1 MVRPKRSDQF
11 VPQEVC
17 IVHAIQRCVR
27 RAFLAGVDSVT
38 GIDYSHRK
46 EIVRRRLETLAS
58 VFAIDVLAYAI
69 MSNHF
74 HVVLRNR
81 PDIVDQLSDEEVAE
95 KWLRLYPGERLDI
108 SLGQPKIQDI
118 DALSQNGPRIAEI
131 RRRLSDISWFMRALA
146 EPIARLANREDKCTG
161 RFWEGRF
168 KAQRLEDEA
177 ALLACAMYVDLNP
190 VRAGLD
196 SEPGRPGFTSAFD
209 RFSKSRNTAPCSH
222 ESGTLQDYDG
232 SHEDTNAAVHLAESA
247 EETCPSISKHES
259 SPRDHWLAPIEL
271 RNDCLAADPLRS
283 SLGGRA
289 SDRGFLNMSAVDYL
303 QLLNWTAANPPA
315 AEKSTMAMEIEN
327 QVLSVGLSPLIWRDF
342 VWNYRK
348 YFGKSS
354 CVGSPASMANHANQ
368 IGKRYHRGQRRIREC
383 FVNAT

>member
-46 EIVRRRLETLAS
+46 EIIRCRLESLAS
-58 VFAIDVLAYAI
+58 IFAIDVLAYAI

-74 HVVLRNR
+74 HIVLRNR
-81 PDIVDQLSDEEVAE
+81 PDIVDQMSDREVAE
-95 KWLRLYPGERLDI
+95 KWLRLYPGQRIEMK
-108 SLGQPKIQDI
+108 LGQPELEHIE
-118 DALSQNGPRIAEI
+118 ALSQNGTRIAEI
-131 RRRLSDISWFMRALA
+131 RQRLSDISWFMRALA
-146 EPIARLANREDKCTG
+146 EPIARMANREDNCTG

-177 ALLACAMYVDLNP
+177 AVLACAMYVDLNP
-190 VRAGLD
+190 VRARLE
-196 SEPGRPGFTSAFD
+196 SEPGKSEFTSAFD
-209 RFSKSRNTAPCSH
+209 RFSKSSNAMPQNL
-222 ESGTLQDYDG
+222 ESGAAQGIEG
-232 SHEDTNAAVHLAESA
+232 SQGGNKVAAPAVESVEDSGPVRLEIESR
-247 EETCPSISKHES
+247 T
-259 SPRDHWLAPIEL
+259 RDHWLAPVEL
-271 RNDCLAADPLRS
+271 VKDCLSADPLRS
-283 SLGGRA
+283 SLGCRA
-289 SDRGFLNMSAVDYL
+289 SDRGFLNMSATDYL

-315 AEKSTMAMEIEN
+315 TEKSAMAMNLEN
-327 QVLSVGLSPLIWRDF
+327 HVVSVGLSPLVWRDF

-354 CVGSPASMANHANQ
+354 CAGSPASMANHANQ
-368 IGKRYHRGQRRIREC
+368 IGKRYHRGQRRIRDC
-383 FVNAT
+383 FVSAT